1 MHSEGRAFGNS
12 ENGAVKVRQEEEMIR
27 GTVQTVVYQNPENGY
42 AVLRVNTEDA
52 EQITVVGTVPM
63 TVPGERL
70 IVTGRWGYHP
80 SHGRQFEAEFLERLM
95 PETGNEIFAYLAS
108 GAVKGIG
115 EKTAEKILQLFG
127 VHSLE
132 ILENDPEQLAQIP
145 GISRRKA
152 IEIGESFRRQ
162 TGVRRLIEF
171 LTLHR
176 LPAELAV
183 RLFRVYGDLAED
195 ALRDDPYLLTEPYFG
210 ADFAAVDAFALE
222 MDVEA
227 DDERRVEAG
236 VLFELSYN
244 LTNGHTFIPQDK
256 LVQATAALLN
266 LEMQIVEAATHRL
279 EEQERM
285 VRDTV
290 AGLTACYLPE
300 FFEAEREITS
310 RLLAMSE
317 LQWTPP
323 TRLESMLSAIEEKR
337 GIDYAPSQK
346 QAIRDAASQQL
357 LLVTGGPGTGK
368 TTVMTGIL
376 DLFDAMGLKTQL
388 AAPTGR
394 AAKRLS
400 EVTEREAT
408 TIHRLLEAQ
417 FDPESGAMVFQHD
430 EDEPLRCDAMI
441 VDETSM
447 VDLQLM
453 WSLLR
458 ALKPQCRLIL
468 VGDPDQ
474 LPSVGA
480 GNVFSDMIRS
490 GVAKTVRLTEIFR
503 QAQESLI
510 VMNAHAVNHGELP
523 VLTVKDKDFFF
534 MKRRA
539 GESVVQTIQ
548 ELCATRLPKNMGIPS
563 SEIQVL
569 SPTRRHETGTV
580 ELNRALQAVLNP
592 AAPGKHEK
600 QFGDFSYREGDRVM
614 QIRNNYDIMWKRSDG
629 LGAGTG
635 VFNGDIGTITK
646 IDFAAETVTVLF
658 DDRETAYGFD
668 MLRELEPAYAM
679 TVHKSQGSE
688 YRAVILAAWS
698 GSPLLLTRSILYTA
712 ITRARELFIIVGN
725 EEVIA
730 AMTRNDRQQRRY
742 SGLKL
747 RLEKGKAA
755 HEA

>member
-1 MHSEGRAFGNS
+1 M
-12 ENGAVKVRQEEEMIR
+12 RQDEEIIR
-27 GTVQTVVYQNPENGY
+27 GTVQAVVYQNPENGY
-42 AVLRVNTEDA
+42 AVLRVNTEDGQ
-52 EQITVVGTVPM
+52 QITVVGTVPM

-70 IVTGRWGYHP
+70 IVTGHWGFHA

-115 EKTAEKILQLFG
+115 EKTAEKILQFFG
-127 VHSLE
+127 VHALE
-132 ILENDPEQLAQIP
+132 VLESDPAQLAQIP

-152 IEIGESFRRQ
+152 LEMGESFRRQ
-162 TGVRRLIEF
+162 AGIRRLIEF

-176 LPAELAV
+176 LPPELAV

-222 MDVEA
+222 LDVEA

-236 VLFELSYN
+236 ILFELSYN
-244 LTNGHTFIPQDK
+244 LTNGHTFIPRNK
-256 LVQATAALLN
+256 LLAASAALLN
-266 LEMQIVEAATHRL
+266 LEQEIIEAGLVRL
-279 EEQERM
+279 DEQERM
-285 VRDTV
+285 IQSEI

-300 FFEAEREITS
+300 FYEAEREITA
-310 RLLAMSE
+310 RLLKMADM
-317 LQWTPP
+317 
-323 TRLESMLSAIEEKR
+323 RLEPPRRLEQMLSDIEYRR
-337 GIDYAPSQK
+337 GIDYAESQR
-346 QAIRDAASQQL
+346 QAIRDAASHQL

-400 EVTEREAT
+400 EVTGREAA

-417 FDPESGAMVFQHD
+417 FDPETGAMVFAHD
-430 EDEPLRCDAMI
+430 EDEPLKCDAMI

-458 ALKPQCRLIL
+458 ALRPQCRLLL

-480 GNVFSDMIRS
+480 GNVFSDIIRS
-490 GVAKTVRLTEIFR
+490 SAAKTVRLTDIFR

-523 VLTVKDKDFFF
+523 VLSVRDKDFFF
-534 MKRRA
+534 MKRRT

-563 SEIQVL
+563 AEIQVL

-592 AAPGKHEK
+592 PAPGKQER
-600 QFGDFSYREGDRVM
+600 QFGDFSFREGDRVM
-614 QIRNNYDIMWKRSDG
+614 QIRNNYDIIWKRTDG
-629 LGAGTG
+629 SGAGTG

-646 IDFAAETVTVLF
+646 IDFAAETLTVLF

-712 ITRARELFIIVGN
+712 ITRARELFIVVGN

-747 RLEKGKAA
+747 RLEKGLA
-755 HEA
+755 HDT